1 MGRHLLT
8 SPSSVYQ
15 VPDGTPLACGSRL
28 VILHCSVMSRNVA
41 HMGGLLDA
49 DAQDK
54 ALIFQADAE
63 TSLLGAIRQV
73 PNMVTKLQL
82 CTQGNV

>member
-1 MGRHLLT
+1 MPFLLCFIAT
-8 SPSSVYQ
+8 
-15 VPDGTPLACGSRL
+15 LAAMQWCEL
-28 VILHCSVMSRNVA
+28 YT
-41 HMGGLLDA
+41 

-73 PNMVTKLQL
+73 PTLVPQRCTSNSALQTTHGLL
-82 CTQGNV
+82 CIQLANTAK

>member
-1 MGRHLLT
+1 MYT
-8 SPSSVYQ
+8 
-15 VPDGTPLACGSRL
+15 
-28 VILHCSVMSRNVA
+28 
-41 HMGGLLDA
+41 

-73 PNMVTKLQL
+73 PNLAPEHCTSSSALQAMHKLL
-82 CTQGNV
+82 CIQPTGTAK